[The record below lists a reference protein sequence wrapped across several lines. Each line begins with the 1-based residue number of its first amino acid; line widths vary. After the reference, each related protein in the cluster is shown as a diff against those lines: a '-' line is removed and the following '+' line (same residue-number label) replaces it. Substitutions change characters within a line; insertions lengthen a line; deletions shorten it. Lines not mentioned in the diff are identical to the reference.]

1 MQTAM
6 RQFSLIQVRPA
17 SRRTRAAA
25 GPRSAAPV
33 PAATALRCR
42 AAPTAP
48 GPAAPAESGA
58 EPSNFAAGAKRQ
70 PAASS
75 LASSMVAPVLA
86 LAIAVS
92 LAAIAVTYEPFG
104 PTGTAVAATAE
115 SVGVA
120 GWMMAAVAVP
130 PAPDGPAAP

>member
-1 MQTAM
+1 
-6 RQFSLIQVRPA
+6 
-17 SRRTRAAA
+17 
-25 GPRSAAPV
+25 
-33 PAATALRCR
+33 
-42 AAPTAP
+42 
-48 GPAAPAESGA
+48 
-58 EPSNFAAGAKRQ
+58 
-70 PAASS
+70 
-75 LASSMVAPVLA
+75 MVAPVLA

-104 PTGTAVAATAE
+104 PAGTAVAATAE